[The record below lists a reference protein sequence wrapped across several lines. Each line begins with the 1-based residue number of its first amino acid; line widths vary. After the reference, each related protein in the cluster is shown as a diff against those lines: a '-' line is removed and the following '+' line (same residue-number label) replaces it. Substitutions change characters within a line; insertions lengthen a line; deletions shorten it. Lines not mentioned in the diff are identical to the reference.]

1 MKLNNIRIKVTSRSF
16 SRNPI
21 LKQELLT
28 LFPNSVFNTDGPP
41 TGLPN
46 IVEFLLNADGVILG
60 LEQMDRP
67 ILQQLG
73 NLKINDFQRALTDHF
88 GAPNAI
94 CRHPDPRQP
103 EAKRT
108 MTNAA
113 FIIDLVTRTMHVANG
128 PPCKNEF
135 DIHVL

>member
-1 MKLNNIRIKVTSRSF
+1 MER
-16 SRNPI
+16 
-21 LKQELLT
+21 
-28 LFPNSVFNTDGPP
+28 
-41 TGLPN
+41 
-46 IVEFLLNADGVILG
+46 LNASTLYRANRLDHL
-60 LEQMDRP
+60 LRKE
-67 ILQQLG
+67 LG
-73 NLKINDFQRALTDHF
+73 NLEIYHFQRALTDHF

-94 CRHPDPRQP
+94 CRHPDLGQP

-113 FIIDLVTRTMHVANG
+113 LIIDLVTRTMHVANG

>member
-1 MKLNNIRIKVTSRSF
+1 MER
-16 SRNPI
+16 
-21 LKQELLT
+21 
-28 LFPNSVFNTDGPP
+28 
-41 TGLPN
+41 
-46 IVEFLLNADGVILG
+46 LNASTLYRANRLDHL
-60 LEQMDRP
+60 LRRES
-67 ILQQLG
+67 G
-73 NLKINDFQRALTDHF
+73 NLEINDFQRALTDHF

-94 CRHPDPRQP
+94 CRHPDPGQP